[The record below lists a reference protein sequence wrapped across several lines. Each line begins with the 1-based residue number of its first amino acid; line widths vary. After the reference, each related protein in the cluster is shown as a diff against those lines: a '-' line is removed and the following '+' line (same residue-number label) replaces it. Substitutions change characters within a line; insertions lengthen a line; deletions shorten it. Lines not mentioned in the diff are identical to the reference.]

1 MVIILTGASHTGK
14 TLLAQRMLEKHK
26 IPYFS
31 IDHLKMGLIRSGN
44 TPLTPSDDEEMT
56 TFIWPIVREMIK
68 TAIENKQ
75 SLIVEGCYI
84 PYDWRKDF
92 EEEYLRDIRFFC
104 LAMTEEYIDTHFH
117 EIRKHASDIESR
129 LDDSD
134 CTVDWIKE
142 NNNRFIEGFEK
153 TGEFIDLIDADYEQ
167 VIEKVLLL
175 IPDSIRKMIAGKKY
189 ETNDIGMSGSKGLIF
204 DDCVLKILEFYAGD
218 NKEHWLNEIEKSDW
232 RAGKYLYELL
242 RDQKLKELCGESTK
256 VLLLVEGEK
265 LIAFCTYAEQDEIQD
280 ASLSPW
286 VGFVYT
292 FPEYRGKRRAGKLL
306 QYAYS
311 LAKKEGHKHIYIS
324 TGETGLYEKYGY
336 TFWKMMKDINGDDS
350 RVYKTDIV
358 SMDYSEVLGTSVS
371 GTIDRPLG
379 SGHPKHP
386 EMIYP
391 INYGYVDGVFAGDGA
406 EQDVYVFGTDKPLK
420 TYTGKVIAV
429 YHRLNDVEDKWI
441 VSLNGESI
449 PPEDILDAINFQ
461 EQYYMGELYT
471 L

>member
-1 MVIILTGASHTGK
+1 MHFAHMLKTVFERGEVCWAAPFSHFCFVDSDGK
-14 TLLAQRMLEKHK
+14 AYDGGGRYKGETLYM
-26 IPYFS
+26 IPERYCDKF
-31 IDHLKMGLIRSGN
+31 ID
-44 TPLTPSDDEEMT
+44 
-56 TFIWPIVREMIK
+56 
-68 TAIENKQ
+68 A
-75 SLIVEGCYI
+75 Y
-84 PYDWRKDF
+84 
-92 EEEYLRDIRFFC
+92 
-104 LAMTEEYIDTHFH
+104 
-117 EIRKHASDIESR
+117 KHA
-129 LDDSD
+129 
-134 CTVDWIKE
+134 
-142 NNNRFIEGFEK
+142 
-153 TGEFIDLIDADYEQ
+153 
-167 VIEKVLLL
+167 
-175 IPDSIRKMIAGKKY
+175 
-189 ETNDIGMSGSKGLIF
+189 
-204 DDCVLKILEFYAGD
+204 
-218 NKEHWLNEIEKSDW
+218 
-232 RAGKYLYELL
+232 
-242 RDQKLKELCGESTK
+242 
-256 VLLLVEGEK
+256 
-265 LIAFCTYAEQDEIQD
+265 
-280 ASLSPW
+280 
-286 VGFVYT
+286 
-292 FPEYRGKRRAGKLL
+292 
-306 QYAYS
+306 
-311 LAKKEGHKHIYIS
+311 
-324 TGETGLYEKYGY
+324 GETGLYEKYGY